1 MQPVKRIEIVVES
14 TGLSRVVEV
23 LEELG
28 LPHRTV
34 IPGIYGHGDHGV
46 RGGGAFSALD
56 NTYVL
61 VAVEPSAAPALVD
74 RLRPLLHTLGG
85 MCLVSD
91 AEAVL
96 H

>member
-14 TGLSRVVEV
+14 TGVSRVVEV
-23 LEELG
+23 LDELG

-34 IPGIYGHGDHGV
+34 IPGIYGRGDHGA
-46 RGGGAFSALD
+46 REGGAFTALE
-56 NTYVL
+56 NTYLL
-61 VAVEPSAAPALVD
+61 VAVEPSAAAPLVD
-74 RLRPLLHTLGG
+74 RLRPLLLTLGG

-91 AEAVL
+91 AESVL